1 MPLNLVPIKQY
12 NIKYNISSD
21 DITCG
26 IRDMHGF
33 MGGGVVFKRY
43 MYVMRCEWVI
53 KLGEKFSL
61 TNYVLILEETN
72 AHRILVKY
80 H

>member
-1 MPLNLVPIKQY
+1 M
-12 NIKYNISSD
+12 ISHVVSG
-21 DITCG
+21 TC
-26 IRDMHGF
+26 MVSW
-33 MGGGVVFKRY
+33 GGGVVFKKY